1 MWYVASP
8 FRVLAQLHH
17 PCPCQGLG
25 QPDGVAACLAD
36 MNLVERSFHR
46 GGFLSFGDELCE
58 AGKTQDREDRHVA
71 FPKRSTQD
79 PVEAFGGIG
88 AHGG

>member
-1 MWYVASP
+1 
-8 FRVLAQLHH
+8 
-17 PCPCQGLG
+17 
-25 QPDGVAACLAD
+25 